1 MQGAEETFDVI
12 VCGAGHAGVEAALAE
27 AAAGVAA
34 ARAQWRDHGPV
45 ELVASEIRGVLDA
58 CGRITGRIDHER
70 MLDALFATFC
80 IGK

>member
-1 MQGAEETFDVI
+1 V
-12 VCGAGHAGVEAALAE
+12 ALAE
-27 AAAGVAA
+27 AAAGAAA

-45 ELVASEIRGVLDA
+45 ELVVSEIRGVLDA
-58 CGRITGRIDHER
+58 CGRITGRIDPER

>member
-1 MQGAEETFDVI
+1 MGVFRGVKESAI
-12 VCGAGHAGVEAALAE
+12 AWAGGAGGL
-27 AAAGVAA
+27 AA
-34 ARAQWRDHGPV
+34 ARGQWRDHGPV
-45 ELVASEIRGVLDA
+45 ELVASEVRGVLDA